1 MKAILYTLIRAF
13 EFELAVAADEIQR
26 SGASGVVERP
36 ILKSDPDRRNQLPL
50 FITPVRRS
58 VSV

>member
-13 EFELAVAADEIQR
+13 DFELAVPADEIQR
-26 SGASGVVERP
+26 SRASGVVERP
-36 ILKSDPDRRNQLPL
+36 VLKSNPDHRAQLPL
-50 FITPVRRS
+50 FITPVHRN